1 MGYAVDLMPPLSE
14 DAQRAIAYLGIDDPR
29 NHLRDFDV
37 DVDSMRT
44 FAADLQSAVGQAKGA
59 GETVRAAHVDGWQ
72 GAAAVQYDDCKMQWY
87 DYLLVAFDWILFIVD
102 CIVAIVDWIIEIIR
116 WVLNLIDWVLG
127 ILSVFGAVL
136 LLADEFGWRIP
147 GWVRWLLKA
156 GKLVEK
162 LPKLILTVVA
172 AAAWLVGKVGWV
184 VDWLLDRLRDGINWI
199 RDAIDECGGAPE
211 KWPDQ
216 PIEPNF

>member
-1 MGYAVDLMPPLSE
+1 M
-14 DAQRAIAYLGIDDPR
+14 
-29 NHLRDFDV
+29 
-37 DVDSMRT
+37 
-44 FAADLQSAVGQAKGA
+44 
-59 GETVRAAHVDGWQ
+59 
-72 GAAAVQYDDCKMQWY
+72 
-87 DYLLVAFDWILFIVD
+87 
-102 CIVAIVDWIIEIIR
+102 
-116 WVLNLIDWVLG
+116 LNLIDWVLG

-211 KWPDQ
+211 KWPDE